1 MRREL
6 LDLHR
11 ALVDSERREYER
23 TRGRMTDRA
32 FLEALIGVPE
42 LAWLNPLTSLI
53 VRLEEALEGNATGNS
68 TGNAAENAS
77 GNAAESARS
86 AAVADCVAEIRK
98 LLRPNAGGYGFQR
111 KYAEA
116 MQRSPEVV
124 VAHGRAVA
132 AVGREES

>member
-11 ALVDSERREYER
+11 TLVDTERREYER
-23 TRGRMTDRA
+23 SRGRLTDRA
-32 FLEALIGVPE
+32 FLEALIGAPE
-42 LAWLNPLTSLI
+42 LAWLGPLTSLI
-53 VRLEEALEGNATGNS
+53 VRLEEVLEDDGAGPALE
-68 TGNAAENAS
+68 
-77 GNAAESARS
+77 
-86 AAVADCVAEIRK
+86 DCVAEIRK
-98 LLRPNAGGYGFQR
+98 LLRPAPDGQGFQR

-132 AVGREES
+132 AVGR

>member
-23 TRGRMTDRA
+23 ARGRMTDRA
-32 FLEALIGVPE
+32 FLEALIGAPE

-53 VRLEEALEGNATGNS
+53 VRLEEAVEETVEETNGGTS
-68 TGNAAENAS
+68 
-77 GNAAESARS
+77 
-86 AAVADCVAEIRK
+86 VADCVAEIRK

-124 VAHGRAVA
+124 VAHGRAIRA
-132 AVGREES
+132 LAG

>member
-23 TRGRMTDRA
+23 GRGRLTDRA
-32 FLEALIGVPE
+32 FLEALIGAPE
-42 LAWLNPLTSLI
+42 LAWLGPLTSLI
-53 VRLEEALEGNATGNS
+53 VRLEEVLEDAAGGAALD
-68 TGNAAENAS
+68 
-77 GNAAESARS
+77 
-86 AAVADCVAEIRK
+86 DCVAEIRK
-98 LLRPNAGGYGFQR
+98 LLRPAAEGQGFQR

-124 VAHGRAVA
+124 VAHGRVIGALN
-132 AVGREES
+132 RN

>member
-23 TRGRMTDRA
+23 VRGRVTDRA
-32 FLEALIGVPE
+32 FLEALIGAPE
-42 LAWLNPLTSLI
+42 LAWLSPLTSLI
-53 VRLEEALEGNATGNS
+53 VRLEEVLEQSDGR
-68 TGNAAENAS
+68 AAA
-77 GNAAESARS
+77 
-86 AAVADCVAEIRK
+86 ADCVAEVRK
-98 LLRPNAGGYGFQR
+98 LLRPNAAGFGFQR
-111 KYAEA
+111 KYADA

-124 VAHGRAVA
+124 VAHGRAIA

>member
-1 MRREL
+1 MRRAL
-6 LDLHR
+6 LELHR
-11 ALVDSERREYER
+11 ALVESERREYER
-23 TRGRMTDRA
+23 GRGRMTDRA
-32 FLEALIGVPE
+32 FLEALIGAPE

-53 VRLEEALEGNATGNS
+53 VRLEESVEEDAPENAT
-68 TGNAAENAS
+68 ENATE
-77 GNAAESARS
+77 NTARG

>member
-1 MRREL
+1 MRSAL

-23 TRGRMTDRA
+23 VRGRVTDRA
-32 FLEALIGVPE
+32 FLEALIGDPE

-53 VRLEEALEGNATGNS
+53 VRLEEVLEEDLG
-68 TGNAAENAS
+68 AAAI
-77 GNAAESARS
+77 G
-86 AAVADCVAEIRK
+86 DCVDEIRK
-98 LLRPNAGGYGFQR
+98 LLRPNAGGWGFQR

>member
-1 MRREL
+1 MMRREL

-23 TRGRMTDRA
+23 ARGRMTDRA
-32 FLEALIGVPE
+32 FLGALIHDAE

-53 VRLEEALEGNATGNS
+53 VRLEEVLEEGAP
-68 TGNAAENAS
+68 A
-77 GNAAESARS
+77 
-86 AAVADCVAEIRK
+86 ADCIAEIRN
-98 LLRPNAGGYGFQR
+98 LLRPAETGAGFQR

-116 MQRSPEVV
+116 MQRSPDVV

-132 AVGREES
+132 ALKD

>member
-1 MRREL
+1 MRRQL

-23 TRGRMTDRA
+23 VRGRMTDRA
-32 FLEALIGVPE
+32 FLEALIGAPE
-42 LAWLNPLTSLI
+42 LAWLNPFTSLI
-53 VRLEEALEGNATGNS
+53 VRLEEAVEEDATEDA
-68 TGNAAENAS
+68 TEDAAENAAENAR
-77 GNAAESARS
+77 G

-98 LLRPNAGGYGFQR
+98 LLRPNTGGYGFQR

>member
-23 TRGRMTDRA
+23 ARGRMSDRA
-32 FLEALIGVPE
+32 FLEALIGAPE

-53 VRLEEALEGNATGNS
+53 VRLEEVLEES
-68 TGNAAENAS
+68 AAE
-77 GNAAESARS
+77 
-86 AAVADCVAEIRK
+86 AAVQDCVREIRK
-98 LLRPNAGGYGFQR
+98 LLRPAAQGQGFQR

-124 VAHGRAVA
+124 VAHGRAIGA
-132 AVGREES
+132 LQERGSDPDSS

>member
-23 TRGRMTDRA
+23 TRGRVTDRA
-32 FLEALIGVPE
+32 FLEALIGAPE
-42 LAWLNPLTSLI
+42 LAWLHPLTSLI
-53 VRLEEALEGNATGNS
+53 VRLEEVLED
-68 TGNAAENAS
+68 AAGE
-77 GNAAESARS
+77 
-86 AAVADCVAEIRK
+86 AAVRDCVAEIRK
-98 LLRPNAGGYGFQR
+98 LLRPGPGQGFQG

-124 VAHGRAVA
+124 VAHGRAVGA
-132 AVGREES
+132 LGDPAHGPSPDRT

>member
-23 TRGRMTDRA
+23 ARGRMTDRA
-32 FLEALIGVPE
+32 FLEALIGAPE
-42 LAWLNPLTSLI
+42 LAWLAPLTSLI
-53 VRLEEALEGNATGNS
+53 VRLEEALE
-68 TGNAAENAS
+68 
-77 GNAAESARS
+77 ESNGDTP
-86 AAVADCVAEIRK
+86 VEDCIAEIRK
-98 LLRPNAGGYGFQR
+98 LLRPSAEGQGFQH

-124 VAHGRAVA
+124 VAHGKAIGA
-132 AVGREES
+132 LGRSADGGAES

>member
-1 MRREL
+1 MRSAL

-23 TRGRMTDRA
+23 VRGRVTDRA
-32 FLEALIGVPE
+32 FLEALIGDPE

-53 VRLEEALEGNATGNS
+53 VRLEEVLEEDLG
-68 TGNAAENAS
+68 AAAI
-77 GNAAESARS
+77 G
-86 AAVADCVAEIRK
+86 DCVDEIRK
-98 LLRPNAGGYGFQR
+98 LLRPNAGGLGFQR

>member
-32 FLEALIGVPE
+32 FLEALIGAPE
-42 LAWLNPLTSLI
+42 LAWLTPLTSLI
-53 VRLEEALEGNATGNS
+53 VRLEEALEENTGV
-68 TGNAAENAS
+68 E
-77 GNAAESARS
+77 
-86 AAVADCVAEIRK
+86 DCVDQIRK
-98 LLRPNAGGYGFQR
+98 LLRPSAGGHGFQR
-111 KYAEA
+111 KYADA

>member
-6 LDLHR
+6 LELHR
-11 ALVDSERREYER
+11 ALVESERREYER
-23 TRGRMTDRA
+23 AQGRMTDRA
-32 FLEALIGVPE
+32 FLEALIGAPE
-42 LAWLNPLTSLI
+42 LAWLGPLTSLI
-53 VRLEEALEGNATGNS
+53 VRLEEAVE
-68 TGNAAENAS
+68 ENK
-77 GNAAESARS
+77 GVE
-86 AAVADCVAEIRK
+86 DCVAEIRK
-98 LLRPNAGGYGFQR
+98 LLRPSAGGYGFQR

>member
-23 TRGRMTDRA
+23 ARGRLTDRA
-32 FLEALIGVPE
+32 FLEALIGAPE

-53 VRLEEALEGNATGNS
+53 VRLEELLEDS
-68 TGNAAENAS
+68 TAQPQIG
-77 GNAAESARS
+77 
-86 AAVADCVAEIRK
+86 DCVAEIRK
-98 LLRPNAGGYGFQR
+98 LLKPAADGQGFQR
-111 KYAEA
+111 RYADA

-124 VAHGRAVA
+124 VAHGRAVSA
-132 AVGREES
+132 LK

>member
-23 TRGRMTDRA
+23 ARGRVSDRA
-32 FLEALIGVPE
+32 FLEALIGAPE

-53 VRLEEALEGNATGNS
+53 VRLEEVLEES
-68 TGNAAENAS
+68 AAE
-77 GNAAESARS
+77 
-86 AAVADCVAEIRK
+86 AAVQDCVREIRK
-98 LLRPNAGGYGFQR
+98 LLRPAAQGQGFQR

-124 VAHGRAVA
+124 VAHGRAIGA
-132 AVGREES
+132 LPDSF

>member
-23 TRGRMTDRA
+23 VRGRVTDRA
-32 FLEALIGVPE
+32 FLEALIGAPE

-53 VRLEEALEGNATGNS
+53 VRLEEAVEENS
-68 TGNAAENAS
+68 GVE
-77 GNAAESARS
+77 
-86 AAVADCVAEIRK
+86 DCVAEIRK
-98 LLRPNAGGYGFQR
+98 LLRPNAAGFGFQK

-116 MQRSPEVV
+116 MQRSPEVI